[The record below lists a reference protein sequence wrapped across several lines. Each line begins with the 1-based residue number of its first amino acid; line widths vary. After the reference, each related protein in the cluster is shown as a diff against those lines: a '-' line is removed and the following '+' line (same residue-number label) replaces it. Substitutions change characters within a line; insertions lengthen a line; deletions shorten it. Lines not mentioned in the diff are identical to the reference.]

1 MGFGNLVGSDII
13 ICGLGGNEVFKVKE
27 ATVEMTPYETYDVML
42 RATPTPE
49 KRVMPGLAI
58 YGRNWREQYGR
69 NWREQER
76 QFVAERVIFNPPAT
90 VVYWA
95 DKTRTVVKCGKDD
108 EYSRETGLAL
118 CYMKKALGNKSGT
131 FNKALR
137 KAEKGDC

>member
-1 MGFGNLVGSDII
+1 MGFGNLVGHDII
-13 ICGLGGNEVFKVKE
+13 ICGIGGNEVFKVKE

-42 RATPTPE
+42 RATPNPE
-49 KRVMPGLAI
+49 KRVMPGLSI
-58 YGRNWREQYGR
+58 CGRNWH
-69 NWREQER
+69 EQER
-76 QFVAERVIFNPPAT
+76 QFIAERVIFNPPAT

-108 EYSRETGLAL
+108 KYSRETGLAL

>member
-1 MGFGNLVGSDII
+1 MGYGNLVGSDII
-13 ICGLGGNEVFKVKE
+13 VCGCGNEVFTVKE

-42 RATPTPE
+42 RATKDPE
-49 KRVMPGLAI
+49 KRVMPGLSI
-58 YGRNWREQYGR
+58 YGRNWHEP
-69 NWREQER
+69 ER
-76 QFVAERVIFNPPAT
+76 RFVAERVIFNPPAT

-95 DKTRTVVKCGKDD
+95 DNTRTVVKCGKAD

>member
-1 MGFGNLVGSDII
+1 MGFGNLVGSEII
-13 ICGLGGNEVFKVKE
+13 VCGLGGNEVFDVKE

-42 RATPTPE
+42 RATPNPE
-49 KRVMPGLAI
+49 KRVITGLSI
-58 YGRNWREQYGR
+58 SGRNRYG
-69 NWREQER
+69 QER

-108 EYSRETGLAL
+108 EFNRETGLAL

>member
-1 MGFGNLVGSDII
+1 MGFGNLVGSEII
-13 ICGLGGNEVFKVKE
+13 ICGLGGNEVFDVKE
-27 ATVEMTPYETYDVML
+27 ATVEMTPYETCDVML
-42 RATPTPE
+42 RATPNPN
-49 KRVMPGLAI
+49 KRAMPGLSI
-58 YGRNWREQYGR
+58 SGRNLREP
-69 NWREQER
+69 ER
-76 QFVAERVIFNPPAT
+76 RFVAERVIFNPPAT

-108 EYSRETGLAL
+108 EFNRETGLAL